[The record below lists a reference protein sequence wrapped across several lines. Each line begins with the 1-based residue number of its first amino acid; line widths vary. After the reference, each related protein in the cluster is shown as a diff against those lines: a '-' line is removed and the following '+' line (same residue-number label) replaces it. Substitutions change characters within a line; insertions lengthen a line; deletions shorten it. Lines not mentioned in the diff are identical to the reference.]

1 MKPMVEEQ
9 LRLPFSY
16 PSALLFSSLLF
27 LEIPQHGDIGTRER
41 ELARLIL
48 LTGRNTSS
56 KLSFEETQAIASH
69 LKSNVNQFKNLLSS
83 RGIEEVSMEAMTKM
97 ISKCKVMELQRVSS
111 YDQLTRNEPTQE
123 DILFKK
129 GKISNAS
136 ALILSGK
143 IGILAGK
150 EHFHSE
156 LGAWSMIGADAL
168 RSNDGTY
175 LPDFTAYVISDT
187 VRVLW
192 ITKTDINHI
201 FNEAEMPSVALAR
214 EEKRKRK
221 LLQHTSPPPL
231 SSSIS
236 GQSIPGIQSNG
247 HQEQA
252 INPLHIEVSHS
263 LSLISSL
270 CYLQSFNQ
278 ETKAGSE
285 NGNNGA
291 PRTIFKGGNAYESLD
306 DNV

>member
-1 MKPMVEEQ
+1 MD
-9 LRLPFSY
+9 LSSSTFS
-16 PSALLFSSLLF
+16 
-27 LEIPQHGDIGTRER
+27 LEIPQHGDIGTRDR

-69 LKSNVNQFKNLLSS
+69 LKSNVNQFKGLLSS

-97 ISKCKVMELQRVSS
+97 ISKCKVMELQRVST

-143 IGILAGK
+143 VGILAGK

-168 RSNDGTY
+168 KSTDGTY

-201 FNEAEMPSVALAR
+201 FHEAEMPSVAVAR
-214 EEKRKRK
+214 EERRKRK
-221 LLQHTSPPPL
+221 LLQLAPSTST
-231 SSSIS
+231 SASAAN
-236 GQSIPGIQSNG
+236 QSVPAPAVSSNG
-247 HQEQA
+247 YQQA
-252 INPLHIEVSHS
+252 INPLHIEVSF
-263 LSLISSL
+263 LSHL
-270 CYLQSFNQ
+270 
-278 ETKAGSE
+278 T
-285 NGNNGA
+285 
-291 PRTIFKGGNAYESLD
+291 
-306 DNV
+306 V

>member
-1 MKPMVEEQ
+1 
-9 LRLPFSY
+9 
-16 PSALLFSSLLF
+16 
-27 LEIPQHGDIGTRER
+27 
-41 ELARLIL
+41 

-97 ISKCKVMELQRVSS
+97 ISKCKVMELQRVST

-136 ALILSGK
+136 ALLLSGK
-143 IGILAGK
+143 VGILAGK

-168 RSNDGTY
+168 RSTDGTY

-221 LLQHTSPPPL
+221 LLQHTSPPPASASSNQQSISL
-231 SSSIS
+231 SAPPVSSS
-236 GQSIPGIQSNG
+236 SNG
-247 HQEQA
+247 HQA
-252 INPLHIEVSHS
+252 MNPLHIESNSMVSVLCVALCTL
-263 LSLISSL
+263 LSLLLTSRLVSPSSL
-270 CYLQSFNQ
+270 
-278 ETKAGSE
+278 
-285 NGNNGA
+285 
-291 PRTIFKGGNAYESLD
+291 I
-306 DNV
+306 